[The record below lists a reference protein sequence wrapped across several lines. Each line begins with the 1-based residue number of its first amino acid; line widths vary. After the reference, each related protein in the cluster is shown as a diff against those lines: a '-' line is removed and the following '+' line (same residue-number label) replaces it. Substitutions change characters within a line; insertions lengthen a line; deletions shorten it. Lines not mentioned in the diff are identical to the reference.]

1 MHKTEVKI
9 INKLGLHARAA
20 TKFVQLCAKHD
31 SKITVKDGIRS
42 VNGKS
47 IIGLMTLAARQG
59 TVLSIQ
65 ADGVDERE
73 LLHSLQEL
81 ITGKFGEPA

>member
-1 MHKTEVKI
+1 MYKMEVKI

-20 TKFVQLCAKHD
+20 TKFVQLCGKHD
-31 SKITVKDGIRS
+31 SKITVNDGGRA

-73 LLHSLQEL
+73 LLDSLQKL
-81 ITGKFGEPA
+81 ITDKFGESA